1 MDIKR
6 FVTDDVREGMLSVRS
21 LLGPDAVILSNRR
34 IGNRIEILATNEI
47 DAESIDVRT
56 PKKRR
61 AEVEVSDFG
70 ESAIRDKHRG
80 FETSSQTVRSVS
92 NAEVDLDAAA
102 FARRQADQYQAFTP
116 QSLVPSTDTAAATPR
131 DLTPEASQDTAL
143 SPAALSP
150 AALSPAALSQVEEAL
165 SHQHDASQ
173 NAASASWIAASNQ
186 DGGASAA
193 PEDCAQAA
201 ADTQEIESAQG
212 QGLLGLWRA
221 ARQSLTANRG
231 EQAAEESIEQTDPS
245 SQVKIRDNQITSEV
259 GTESAGSDTG
269 NEGAD
274 ASISTAQAQ
283 TESVSAFNLSGE
295 ALPQMR
301 SELTGHRQ
309 EAAVPLLGAAQR
321 LTGLGQEL
329 GELKTLLRK
338 ELTRLRSLQ
347 GRELPFETHCKEV
360 LMEMGFSA
368 QAIEQ
373 VIEALADE
381 RESASASLGEGASV
395 GACQRVHDALA
406 RSIQVID
413 RDLIGAGGV
422 FSMIGASG
430 VGKTTTVAKLAARY
444 SLLHGRSSIGLIT
457 TDAFKIGGQDQ
468 LATFG
473 KLLGIAV
480 HAAHD
485 EDQLTDA
492 LKRNMDKQL
501 VLIDSAGMSARDA
514 RMNRH
519 LARIKMHGTF
529 AKNILIAS
537 ATSQPGLADVVLEE
551 YAHASVHGAV
561 LTKVDEAVNLGPGL
575 STLVQKAVP
584 LAYSCD
590 GQGLADIQVAHV
602 TSLLKEAFARVR
614 EARDIEFESH
624 EVQQQHA

>member
-34 IGNRIEILATNEI
+34 IGNRIEILATNEF

-116 QSLVPSTDTAAATPR
+116 QSLVPSTDAVAATSS
-131 DLTPEASQDTAL
+131 DLTNDASLSAPL
-143 SPAALSP
+143 SPEAALSP
-150 AALSPAALSQVEEAL
+150 GVASSSIEKAF
-165 SHQHDASQ
+165 SHQHEARQ
-173 NAASASWIAASNQ
+173 NDASASSIAASIQ
-186 DGGASAA
+186 DGGSSAA
-193 PEDCAQAA
+193 SEDCAQTAT
-201 ADTQEIESAQG
+201 DTQAIESGQG

-221 ARQSLTANRG
+221 ARQSLAANRV
-231 EQAAEESIEQTDPS
+231 ERAMAEGSIESADPS
-245 SQVKIRDNQITSEV
+245 SQAKILDNQITSEV
-259 GTESAGSDTG
+259 GTASDERRAGD
-269 NEGAD
+269 EVAD
-274 ASISTAQAQ
+274 ASILIAQAQ
-283 TESVSAFNLSGE
+283 TGLASEVNTGGE
-295 ALPQMR
+295 PLPQAR

-360 LMEMGFSA
+360 LMDMGFSA

-373 VIEALADE
+373 VIEALAVE
-381 RESASASLGEGASV
+381 EETASASLAEGTSM
-395 GACQRVHDALA
+395 GACQRVHNALA
-406 RSIQVID
+406 RSIQVVD

-501 VLIDSAGMSARDA
+501 VLIDSAGMSARDV

-590 GQGLADIQVAHV
+590 GQGLADIQVAHL
-602 TSLLKEAFARVR
+602 TSLLKEAFTRVR

>member
-1 MDIKR
+1 
-6 FVTDDVREGMLSVRS
+6 
-21 LLGPDAVILSNRR
+21 
-34 IGNRIEILATNEI
+34 
-47 DAESIDVRT
+47 
-56 PKKRR
+56 
-61 AEVEVSDFG
+61 
-70 ESAIRDKHRG
+70 
-80 FETSSQTVRSVS
+80 
-92 NAEVDLDAAA
+92 AEVDLDAAA

-116 QSLVPSTDTAAATPR
+116 QSLVPSTDAGAAALS
-131 DLTPEASQDTAL
+131 DLTPEAGQSTALGPKAALSPKTAL
-143 SPAALSP
+143 SPTAALS
-150 AALSPAALSQVEEAL
+150 SIEEAFG
-165 SHQHDASQ
+165 HQCEASQ
-173 NAASASWIAASNQ
+173 NPASASSIAASNQ
-186 DGGASAA
+186 DGGSSAA
-193 PEDCAQAA
+193 SGDCAQAA

-231 EQAAEESIEQTDPS
+231 EQAAAEGSIEQPDPS
-245 SQVKIRDNQITSEV
+245 SQAKMLNNQITSEV
-259 GTESAGSDTG
+259 RTESDGSSAG

-283 TESVSAFNLSGE
+283 TELVSAVNLGGE

-301 SELTGHRQ
+301 SKLTGHRQ

-381 RESASASLGEGASV
+381 KETVSASLGEGASV

-406 RSIQVID
+406 RSIQVVD

-501 VLIDSAGMSARDA
+501 VLIDSAGMSARDV

-602 TSLLKEAFARVR
+602 TSLLKEAFTRVR